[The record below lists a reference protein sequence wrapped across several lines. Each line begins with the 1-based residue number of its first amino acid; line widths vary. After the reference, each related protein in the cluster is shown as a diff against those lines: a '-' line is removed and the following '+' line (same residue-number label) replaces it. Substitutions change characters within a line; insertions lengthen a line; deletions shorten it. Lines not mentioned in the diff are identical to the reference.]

1 MLKSINKVIKI
12 LVLSDF
18 TLMFGWGLVAPILA
32 IFITDN
38 IQGGDAKV
46 AGIAVGLYW
55 LLKSI
60 FQIPIGGYLDK
71 NHGEKD
77 DFYFLIGG
85 TLLMGLVP
93 LGFIFATLPW
103 HIYGLQ
109 VIHAAGAALALPAW
123 CGIFTRH
130 IGRGKEAQSWAWD
143 SSALGIGAGISGI
156 LGGIIASAFGFTPLF
171 IGVSVLGLIST
182 VLFVFIKE
190 DIEPPKKEIILIPK
204 PK

>member
-1 MLKSINKVIKI
+1 M
-12 LVLSDF
+12 VLSDF

>member
-1 MLKSINKVIKI
+1 